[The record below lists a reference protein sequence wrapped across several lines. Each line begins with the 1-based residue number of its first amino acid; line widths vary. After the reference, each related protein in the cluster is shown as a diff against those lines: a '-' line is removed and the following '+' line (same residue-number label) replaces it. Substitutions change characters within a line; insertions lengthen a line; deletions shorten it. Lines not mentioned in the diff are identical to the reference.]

1 MKWNGLPARGSL
13 FAAVWR
19 AGYVVRLCA
28 VDVRAR
34 VRDNGGGLFAG
45 LGPCWVSSERCWLS
59 LVVVEQHIP
68 SVIVVGMEEE
78 MEAKKVW
85 SLCYYY
91 MFVHQAL
98 CDCSK
103 RTIQM
108 GEWVITACI
117 WSR

>member
-1 MKWNGLPARGSL
+1 MGCPRGDRFLPPFGARDM
-13 FAAVWR
+13 W
-19 AGYVVRLCA
+19 YVCV